1 MLVLAF
7 NWQYTSDVLYRF
19 HSLSMDDFRCIAV
32 LGRGHFGKVD
42 LLLSLSVGVIK
53 IENYR
58 MIALHGIHA
67 LCLLRCFKTVGWVT
81 GRLLHYTRITASFS
95 GQHGYAGTSKVKP
108 VLI

>member
-53 IENYR
+53 IEN
-58 MIALHGIHA
+58 
-67 LCLLRCFKTVGWVT
+67 
-81 GRLLHYTRITASFS
+81 
-95 GQHGYAGTSKVKP
+95 
-108 VLI
+108 